1 MDLETDGF
9 VNVFPYENIYW
20 ACNVNLKTV
29 GDVLETVKHPIW
41 NVDSFELSLKWN
53 QEYRCCDI
61 CLGNFLITR
70 NLIFVRNIGS
80 FFQFSRCFY
89 FLKSEIISMNTNFI
103 YKKWEILILTHNKLV
118 IKLLNAL
125 KYSIFIS
132 LILILNYIII
142 IFIYNIFKNIL
153 RIDNSFNLY
162 YWFFT

>member
-1 MDLETDGF
+1 
-9 VNVFPYENIYW
+9 
-20 ACNVNLKTV
+20 
-29 GDVLETVKHPIW
+29 
-41 NVDSFELSLKWN
+41 
-53 QEYRCCDI
+53 
-61 CLGNFLITR
+61 
-70 NLIFVRNIGS
+70 
-80 FFQFSRCFY
+80 
-89 FLKSEIISMNTNFI
+89 MNTNFI